1 MHKLHIRNKGKHQQ
15 KKVPKKLKKKMKL
28 ENAVLDMMKLEIDP
42 DLIKY
47 NEMKYTIVKVIKDL
61 CSNKNSKMK
70 KTPDRWKKPMW
81 KEKTEE
87 EMKYMQ
93 DELSIFTELEQ
104 GVTVRGKACRKLKR
118 K

>member
-1 MHKLHIRNKGKHQQ
+1 
-15 KKVPKKLKKKMKL
+15 MKL

-70 KTPDRWKKPMW
+70 KTPDR
-81 KEKTEE
+81 
-87 EMKYMQ
+87 
-93 DELSIFTELEQ
+93 
-104 GVTVRGKACRKLKR
+104 
-118 K
+118 